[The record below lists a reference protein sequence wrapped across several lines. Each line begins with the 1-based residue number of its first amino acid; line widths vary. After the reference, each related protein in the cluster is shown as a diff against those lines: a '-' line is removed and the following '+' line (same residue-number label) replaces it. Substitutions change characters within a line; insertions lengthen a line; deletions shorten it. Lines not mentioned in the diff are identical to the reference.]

1 LLRPSRCDRRFRGS
15 NERDLVRLRR
25 RGDKWRTRWTTVL
38 VVAASLAAI
47 APAAHGST
55 MRIEFIGFPGDP
67 CTYWVTGVFYE
78 AAPGEINKVVLEQD
92 YAYVEVL
99 GGFGACGIADV
110 VVEHEST
117 MVSDPGAAI
126 NAISPCRRTGFKTVA
141 SCPTA
146 APPTVDL
153 GDGNDYLALTVRASE
168 GVLSSSRWATVLAGP
183 GNDQLRTVNGTV
195 DSVDCGEGA
204 DRVLAD
210 AADELVGCED
220 VTRIP

>member
-1 LLRPSRCDRRFRGS
+1 MFAAPVALRQAVP
-15 NERDLVRLRR
+15 
-25 RGDKWRTRWTTVL
+25 
-38 VVAASLAAI
+38 
-47 APAAHGST
+47 
-55 MRIEFIGFPGDP
+55 RIEREGSGALEAAGRRVADTVDHGVGRGGQPGGE
-67 CTYWVTGVFYE
+67 YRVTGVFYE

-126 NAISPCRRTGFKTVA
+126 NAISPCRRTRFKTVA
-141 SCPTA
+141 SCGTA
-146 APPTVDL
+146 APPTVEL

-220 VTRIP
+220 VTRVL